1 MNNLVELKKEE
12 LREVDGG
19 NFLGMYLGIAIS
31 VWYNGDSLSAKYANF
46 VVKQMSVTPES
57 NLVGEGTTTHR

>member
-19 NFLGMYLGIAIS
+19 YRS
-31 VWYNGDSLSAKYANF
+31 VIRTDIDGDGRWDLKEVYKNGEL
-46 VVKQMSVTPES
+46 VKTV
-57 NLVGEGTTTHR
+57 LR